1 MRKLLVIA
9 SGAML
14 LYAALALV
22 AGVMVGAGLSRVVAE
37 TDVHPFVGVANA
49 ASLDME
55 EGAKLFAANC
65 AACHQASGEG
75 IPGVFPPLK
84 GDGVVQAPDPAQQ
97 IRVLLQGIQSAN
109 IGGIVY
115 SSPMPPF
122 GITLSDKQVADI
134 VDYERTSWGNHAPLA
149 TAREVA
155 AVRATLKH

>member
-9 SGAML
+9 SGVVLAHGVAS
-14 LYAALALV
+14 AA
-22 AGVMVGAGLSRVVAE
+22 SFDRE
-37 TDVHPFVGVANA
+37 VGV
-49 ASLDME
+49 
-55 EGAKLFAANC
+55 KLFAANC

-84 GDGVVQAPDPAQQ
+84 GNGVVQAPDPTQQ
-97 IRVLLQGIQSAN
+97 IRVLLQGILGAN

-134 VDYERTSWGNHAPLA
+134 IDYERAIMHRLPRLA
-149 TAREVA
+149 KLPQCGQR
-155 AVRATLKH
+155 

>member
-1 MRKLLVIA
+1 MIA

-14 LYAALALV
+14 LYAALASV
-22 AGVMVGAGLSRVVAE
+22 ACLMAGAGHPRIVGGA
-37 TDVHPFVGVANA
+37 HPFVGIASA
-49 ASLDME
+49 ASFDTE

-84 GDGVVQAPDPAQQ
+84 GSAVVQAPDPTRQ
-97 IRVLLQGIQSAN
+97 ILVLLQGIQGAN
-109 IGGIVY
+109 IGGITY
-115 SSPMPPF
+115 STPMPPF
-122 GITLSDKQVADI
+122 GITLSDQQVADI
-134 VDYERTSWGNHAPLA
+134 IDYERTSWGNHAPLA

>member
-1 MRKLLVIA
+1 MRKFLVIA
-9 SGAML
+9 SGA
-14 LYAALALV
+14 ALV
-22 AGVMVGAGLSRVVAE
+22 Y
-37 TDVHPFVGVANA
+37 GVAGA
-49 ASLDME
+49 APFDRE
-55 EGAKLFAANC
+55 DGAKLFGANC
-65 AACHQASGEG
+65 AVCHQASGQG

-84 GDGVVQAPDPAQQ
+84 GNGVVQAPDPTQQ
-97 IRVLLQGIQSAN
+97 IRVLLQGILGAN

-134 VDYERTSWGNHAPLA
+134 IDYERSSWGNHAPLA